1 MYLRDLG
8 KGQVYINVLFG
19 HSKKSGSGYFLVD
32 PVLRIGKNDKVLAL
46 DSICCQTFFPKSLGP
61 LTEWKGCLE
70 VAHQSGYNMIHFTP
84 VQELGKSNS
93 SYSISNQLALN
104 PIFGNDVKFGDVQK
118 IVNDMKEEWG
128 VSSHLIYIKNKG

>member
-84 VQELGKSNS
+84 VQVGRYDTTYFILMRIN
-93 SYSISNQLALN
+93 YSL
-104 PIFGNDVKFGDVQK
+104 KF
-118 IVNDMKEEWG
+118 
-128 VSSHLIYIKNKG
+128 